1 MKTGRS
7 LRRSFSALLSTLALF
22 GLWEGY
28 VRLSGT
34 PPQILPAPSAVLKAV
49 WTYRDLLFRVHLP
62 VTLQEVL
69 IGFALSFILGAL
81 LGLAIY
87 LWRPLELTLYPL
99 IVASQTV
106 PTIAI
111 SPVFLWW
118 FGYTLQQKVAVVV
131 LITFFPIAIG
141 LYDGL
146 KAADRDQIE
155 LLRSMGASRWQILR
169 LAEWPAALPSLLT
182 ATKLAGAAA
191 VVGAT
196 IGEWLGGEA
205 GLGYFGRRMNT
216 QWKVDA
222 LFASVLL
229 LSLLGIALVLLV
241 TWLERRLLRWRPESD
256 SNA

>member
-1 MKTGRS
+1 MRKSTA
-7 LRRSFSALLSTLALF
+7 ALLSGLCFLL
-22 GLWEGY
+22 LWEGY
-28 VRLSGT
+28 VRLAGVSNK
-34 PPQILPAPSAVLKAV
+34 ILPPPSAALQAL
-49 WTYRDLLFRVHLP
+49 WELRAPLFGVHLP
-62 VTLQEVL
+62 TTLLEVL
-69 IGFALSFILGAL
+69 IGFGASLLLGIL
-81 LGLAIY
+81 LGLAIHR
-87 LWRPLELTLYPL
+87 WRFLELALYPL

-118 FGYTLQQKVAVVV
+118 FGYSLSQKVAVIV

-146 KAADRDQIE
+146 KSADRDQIE
-155 LLRSMGASRWQILR
+155 LLQAMGASRWQILR
-169 LAEWPAALPSLLT
+169 LVEWPAALPSLLT
-182 ATKLAGAAA
+182 ATKLAAAAA

-216 QWKVDA
+216 QWRVDA

-229 LSLLGIALVLLV
+229 LSLLGIGGVLLV
-241 TWLERRLLRWRPESD
+241 GALERRLLRWRSK
-256 SNA
+256 